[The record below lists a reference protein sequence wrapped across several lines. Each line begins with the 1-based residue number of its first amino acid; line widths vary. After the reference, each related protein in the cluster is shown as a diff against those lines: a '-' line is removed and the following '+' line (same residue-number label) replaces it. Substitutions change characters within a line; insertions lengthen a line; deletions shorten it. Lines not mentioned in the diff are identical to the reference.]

1 MGTDR
6 DNATRRV
13 VDALAEQVFGARVGF
28 SNDGAINAILMTA
41 KLFLLVG
48 AVVLIAFVSLAIMIY
63 SIIVGLKRNYGSKA

>member
-1 MGTDR
+1 M
-6 DNATRRV
+6 A
-13 VDALAEQVFGARVGF
+13 
-28 SNDGAINAILMTA
+28 A